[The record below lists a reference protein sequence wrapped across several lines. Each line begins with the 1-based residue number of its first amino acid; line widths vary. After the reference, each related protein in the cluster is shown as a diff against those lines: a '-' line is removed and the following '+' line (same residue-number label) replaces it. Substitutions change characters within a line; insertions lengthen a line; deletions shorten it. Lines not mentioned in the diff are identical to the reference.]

1 LLGEYLSIINHHQ
14 GLYSKLAAVEEAYM
28 RTTAATAAGSAPS
41 ELQLTQQV
49 TVLLQA
55 PH

>member
-1 LLGEYLSIINHHQ
+1 LLGEYLSVINHHQ
-14 GLYSKLAAVEEAYM
+14 GLYSKLVAVEEAYR
-28 RTTAATAAGSAPS
+28 RTTAATAADSAPA

-49 TVLLQA
+49 TVLLEA